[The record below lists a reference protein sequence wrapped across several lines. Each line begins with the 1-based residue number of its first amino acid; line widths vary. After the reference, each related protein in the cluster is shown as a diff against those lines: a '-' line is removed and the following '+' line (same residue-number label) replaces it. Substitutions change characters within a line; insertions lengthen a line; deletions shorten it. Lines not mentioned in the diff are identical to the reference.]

1 MAEER
6 DIKEV
11 SEMMTGVMELALL
24 LCEQFKDG
32 MQTEDL
38 FAIMLTLQSDKRYKA
53 AFEGLKEIPAEFK
66 DLDVAEVMQLLSLV
80 MVYVTKIVDSMKK
93 KD

>member
-11 SEMMTGVMELALL
+11 TEMLTGVMELSLL

-38 FAIMLTLQSDKRYKA
+38 FAIMLSLQSDKRYKA
-53 AFEGLKEIPAEFK
+53 AFEGLKELPAEFK
-66 DLDVAEVMQLLSLV
+66 DLDVSEVMQLLSLV